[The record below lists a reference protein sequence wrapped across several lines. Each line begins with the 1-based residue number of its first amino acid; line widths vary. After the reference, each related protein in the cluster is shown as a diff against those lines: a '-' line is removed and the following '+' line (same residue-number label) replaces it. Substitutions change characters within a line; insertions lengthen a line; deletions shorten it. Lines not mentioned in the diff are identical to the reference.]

1 VRAIFEQKRERILLA
16 VVLGLLAIV
25 ALERLALA
33 PLYEYFS
40 GTDAEIARLQAE
52 LAMAD
57 RDAAE
62 ASRWKK
68 AVAQAEQAICG
79 PDEQDLNE
87 LRRYLESL
95 AGDGVKVSG
104 SKLIGRS
111 PMPDAPDLMLVTYEL
126 QMVGPLDPQL
136 RLVLERLDRSRRL
149 LRVDNLQI
157 TRTTEDGPLLNMTMT
172 ISAIARGPSD
182 TQDG

>member
-1 VRAIFEQKRERILLA
+1 V
-16 VVLGLLAIV
+16 
-25 ALERLALA
+25 
-33 PLYEYFS
+33 
-40 GTDAEIARLQAE
+40 
-52 LAMAD
+52 
-57 RDAAE
+57 
-62 ASRWKK
+62 
-68 AVAQAEQAICG
+68 
-79 PDEQDLNE
+79 
-87 LRRYLESL
+87 
-95 AGDGVKVSG
+95 
-104 SKLIGRS
+104 
-111 PMPDAPDLMLVTYEL
+111 PDAPDLMLVTYEL